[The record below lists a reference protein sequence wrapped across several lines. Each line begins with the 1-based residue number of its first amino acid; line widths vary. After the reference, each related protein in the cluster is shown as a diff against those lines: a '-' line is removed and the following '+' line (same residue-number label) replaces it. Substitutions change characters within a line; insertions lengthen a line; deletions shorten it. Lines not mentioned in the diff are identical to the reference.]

1 MSAYEI
7 GHRAYTA
14 GVILHPFKLL
24 SAEERYMSAL
34 QKDTEF
40 TEGAVLPALPLYAH
54 LVQSGDRAFMS
65 LCRMALWLK
74 RKIKDKDTSKEA
86 RRRMA
91 DTLDLVEYNI
101 DYMKT
106 NRKECDDF
114 VQAIADN
121 LWDNGATVAEA
132 RGWN

>member
-1 MSAYEI
+1 MSTYEI
-7 GHRAYTA
+7 GIRAHAA
-14 GVILHPFKLL
+14 GVLFHSFTG
-24 SAEERYMSAL
+24 RYLDML
-34 QKDTEF
+34 RKDMEF
-40 TEGAVLPALPLYAH
+40 TEGMVLPALPLYAH
-54 LVQSGDRAFMS
+54 LVQSGDRTFQS
-65 LCRMALWLK
+65 LCRTALWLK

-106 NRKECDDF
+106 HRNECDDF

>member
-1 MSAYEI
+1 MYAYEI

-14 GVILHPFKLL
+14 GVILHPFT
-24 SAEERYMSAL
+24 ERYMAAL

-40 TEGAVLPALPLYAH
+40 TEGVVLPALPLYAH

-65 LCRMALWLK
+65 LCRMALWRK

-106 NRKECDDF
+106 HRKECDDF

>member
-7 GHRAYTA
+7 GHRAYIA
-14 GVILHPFKLL
+14 GVILHPFT
-24 SAEERYMSAL
+24 ERYMSAL
-34 QKDTEF
+34 QKD
-40 TEGAVLPALPLYAH
+40 GKLNPDVDIPLPALPLYAH
-54 LVQSGDRAFMS
+54 LVQSGDRTFQS

-121 LWDNGATVAEA
+121 RWDNGATVAEA

>member
-14 GVILHPFKLL
+14 GVILPFT
-24 SAEERYMSAL
+24 ERYMTAL
-34 QKDTEF
+34 QKDTAF
-40 TEGAVLPALPLYAH
+40 TEGVVLPALPLDAH
-54 LVQSGDRAFMS
+54 LVQSGDRTFQS

-106 NRKECDDF
+106 HRKECDDF

-121 LWDNGATVAEA
+121 LWDKGATVAEA

>member
-14 GVILHPFKLL
+14 GVILPFTDLYE
-24 SAEERYMSAL
+24 AAL
-34 QKDTEF
+34 HKDTEF
-40 TEGAVLPALPLYAH
+40 TEGVVLPTLPLDVH
-54 LVQSGDRAFMS
+54 LVQSGGRTFQS

-101 DYMKT
+101 EYMKT
-106 NRKECDDF
+106 HRKECDDF

-121 LWDNGATVAEA
+121 LWDKGATVAEA

>member
-1 MSAYEI
+1 MSVYEI

-14 GVILHPFKLL
+14 GVILHPFT
-24 SAEERYMSAL
+24 ERYISASPIW
-34 QKDTEF
+34 T
-40 TEGAVLPALPLYAH
+40 TANPSAALPLYAH
-54 LVQSGDRAFMS
+54 LVQSGDRTFMS

-91 DTLDLVEYNI
+91 DTLDRVEYNI
-101 DYMKT
+101 DYMKAH
-106 NRKECDDF
+106 RKECDDF

-121 LWDNGATVAEA
+121 LWDKGATVAEA

>member
-7 GHRAYTA
+7 GIRAHAA
-14 GVILHPFKLL
+14 GVLFHPFT
-24 SAEERYMSAL
+24 ARYLDML
-34 QKDTEF
+34 RKDTEF
-40 TEGAVLPALPLYAH
+40 TEGMVLPALPLYAH
-54 LVQSGDRAFMS
+54 LVQSGDRTFQS
-65 LCRMALWLK
+65 LCRTALWLK

-106 NRKECDDF
+106 YRKECDEF
-114 VQAIADN
+114 VQAVADS
-121 LWDNGATVAEA
+121 LWEQGATVAEA